1 MTGRLVPF
9 VACAEGDIV
18 VISRTSSNRLV
29 AGHLPGTRLRRA
41 EGLVKMFNTC

>member
-1 MTGRLVPF
+1 MPF

-29 AGHLPGTRLRRA
+29 AGYFAWEKAASSRSFSEDVQRL
-41 EGLVKMFNTC
+41 LII